1 MFNLCRYCVS
11 FNVSDLEGPNDEDL
25 PLPRL
30 SSHSVPGQDPACT
43 DRGQGRDIR
52 AIRGNEG
59 MKAFIDN
66 NPAPGDG
73 RSRERRKGTNKMAG
87 GNCHPWCGTGT
98 EVSPTLAAGECWSDS
113 DCGNGEGCNPTQPI
127 PDAPRQPG
135 SCLQDRA
142 HVVDWTYT
150 NAAEPGVIG

>member
-1 MFNLCRYCVS
+1 MRTFLFLASLLTLYRARTLLVQTE
-11 FNVSDLEGPNDEDL
+11 DKDE
-25 PLPRL
+25 P
-30 SSHSVPGQDPACT
+30 
-43 DRGQGRDIR
+43 DIR

-142 HVVDWTYT
+142 HIDDWTYT